1 MNEKRQTEITGSF
14 AVNRGYRLLYLY
26 QKLMQGGNLQKKEL
40 AERFGVSEKTVQRDI
55 DDLRAYM
62 ADSMIDTARPM
73 EIRYSKSENAYVL
86 DMSEEENILE
96 TEVVRIGRAGRGS
109 AGNGRGGKTPAS
121 ADAADS
127 RSQTAEADRKNP
139 QIKENPLSYKKTVPW
154 EKRNSFCFGM
164 DFILRHPVR
173 LSV

>member
-1 MNEKRQTEITGSF
+1 MNGKRQTEITGSF

-62 ADSMIDTARPM
+62 ADSMIETARPM

-96 TEVVRIGRAGRGS
+96 TEVVRIGRALL
-109 AGNGRGGKTPAS
+109 AGEALETEEAEKLLRLLMLQIPVARRQKL
-121 ADAADS
+121 
-127 RSQTAEADRKNP
+127 TAKIR
-139 QIKENPLSYKKTVPW
+139 
-154 EKRNSFCFGM
+154 R
-164 DFILRHPVR
+164 
-173 LSV
+173 

>member
-96 TEVVRIGRAGRGS
+96 TEEAEKLLRLLMLQIPVARRQ
-109 AGNGRGGKTPAS
+109 KL
-121 ADAADS
+121 
-127 RSQTAEADRKNP
+127 TAKIR
-139 QIKENPLSYKKTVPW
+139 
-154 EKRNSFCFGM
+154 R
-164 DFILRHPVR
+164 
-173 LSV
+173 

>member
-40 AERFGVSEKTVQRDI
+40 AERFGVSEKTVQRGI

-96 TEVVRIGRAGRGS
+96 TEVVRIGRALL
-109 AGNGRGGKTPAS
+109 AGEALETEETEKLLRLLMLQIPVARRQKL
-121 ADAADS
+121 
-127 RSQTAEADRKNP
+127 TAKIR
-139 QIKENPLSYKKTVPW
+139 
-154 EKRNSFCFGM
+154 R
-164 DFILRHPVR
+164 
-173 LSV
+173 

>member
-96 TEVVRIGRAGRGS
+96 TEVVRIGRALL
-109 AGNGRGGKTPAS
+109 AGEALETEEAEKLLRRLMLQIPV
-121 ADAADS
+121 S
-127 RSQTAEADRKNP
+127 RRQKLTAKIR
-139 QIKENPLSYKKTVPW
+139 
-154 EKRNSFCFGM
+154 R
-164 DFILRHPVR
+164 
-173 LSV
+173 

>member
-96 TEVVRIGRAGRGS
+96 TEVVRIGRALL
-109 AGNGRGGKTPAS
+109 AGEALEMEEAEKLLRLLMLQIPVARRQKL
-121 ADAADS
+121 
-127 RSQTAEADRKNP
+127 TAKIR
-139 QIKENPLSYKKTVPW
+139 
-154 EKRNSFCFGM
+154 R
-164 DFILRHPVR
+164 
-173 LSV
+173 

>member
-1 MNEKRQTEITGSF
+1 MNGRRQTEITGGF

-96 TEVVRIGRAGRGS
+96 TEVVRIGRALL
-109 AGNGRGGKTPAS
+109 AGEALETEEAEKLLRLLMLQIPV
-121 ADAADS
+121 S
-127 RSQTAEADRKNP
+127 RRQKLTAKIR
-139 QIKENPLSYKKTVPW
+139 
-154 EKRNSFCFGM
+154 R
-164 DFILRHPVR
+164 
-173 LSV
+173 

>member
-1 MNEKRQTEITGSF
+1 MNGKRQTEITGSF

-96 TEVVRIGRAGRGS
+96 TEVVRIGRALL
-109 AGNGRGGKTPAS
+109 AGEALETEEAEKLLRRLMLQIPV
-121 ADAADS
+121 S
-127 RSQTAEADRKNP
+127 RRQKLTAKIR
-139 QIKENPLSYKKTVPW
+139 
-154 EKRNSFCFGM
+154 R
-164 DFILRHPVR
+164 
-173 LSV
+173 

>member
-96 TEVVRIGRAGRGS
+96 TEVVRIGRALL
-109 AGNGRGGKTPAS
+109 AGEALETEEAEKLLRLLMLQIPV
-121 ADAADS
+121 S
-127 RSQTAEADRKNP
+127 RRQKLTAKIR
-139 QIKENPLSYKKTVPW
+139 
-154 EKRNSFCFGM
+154 R
-164 DFILRHPVR
+164 
-173 LSV
+173 

>member
-1 MNEKRQTEITGSF
+1 MNGKRQTEITGSF

-96 TEVVRIGRAGRGS
+96 TEVVRIGRALL
-109 AGNGRGGKTPAS
+109 AGEALETEEAEKLLRLLMLQIPV
-121 ADAADS
+121 S
-127 RSQTAEADRKNP
+127 RRQKLTAKIR
-139 QIKENPLSYKKTVPW
+139 
-154 EKRNSFCFGM
+154 R
-164 DFILRHPVR
+164 
-173 LSV
+173 